1 MIRISAISPLNKA
14 KRLRSYLWRRTLTL
28 IPLTTIITTK
38 PVIPCGWRVFAVC
51 RGTVRCYREVSTT
64 LLPNLDFAW
73 IFELNQQL
81 YFGKNLIY
89 NKWKVERGGLHVRIT
104 EADISMQ
111 KAIS

>member
-1 MIRISAISPLNKA
+1 MDGGFSLFVEG
-14 KRLRSYLWRRTLTL
+14 LLD
-28 IPLTTIITTK
+28 
-38 PVIPCGWRVFAVC
+38 VI
-51 RGTVRCYREVSTT
+51 
-64 LLPNLDFAW
+64 LPNLDFAW
-73 IFELNQQL
+73 ISELNQQL